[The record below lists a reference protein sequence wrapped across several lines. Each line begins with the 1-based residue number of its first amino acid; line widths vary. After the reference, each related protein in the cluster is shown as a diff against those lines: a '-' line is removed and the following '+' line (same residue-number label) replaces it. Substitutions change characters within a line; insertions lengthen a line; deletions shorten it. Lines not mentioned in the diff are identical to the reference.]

1 MDLRLTHVGT
11 ATLLIEL
18 GGLRLLTD
26 PALDP
31 AGTDYRFAPCV
42 GSHKS
47 EAPALPPGGLG
58 RLDAA
63 LVSHD
68 HHADNLDP
76 AGRALLKTVPRVLT
90 TRPGA
95 KRLAPALGSSVV
107 GLAPWETHELTGP
120 DGARATI
127 TATPARHGPA
137 GVTLVDSVTIGFLL
151 AHEGLKA
158 PVWISGDTVWFS
170 GIAEVARRCAPVGVA
185 VVHVGDVGFTATGP
199 ARFTFDGAQAA
210 RAAKAVGAATIVPVH
225 YSGWSHFRQGRA
237 EADAA
242 FAAAGLAERVRWLP
256 RGEPITLSA

>member
-11 ATLLIEL
+11 ATLLLEL

-31 AGTDYRFAPCV
+31 AGADYRFAPCV

-58 RLDAA
+58 RLDAL

-68 HHADNLDP
+68 HHADNLDA
-76 AGRALLKTVPRVLT
+76 AGRALLPTVPKVLT
-90 TRPGA
+90 TCPGA
-95 KRLAPALGSSVV
+95 RRLGPPAV
-107 GLAPWETHELTGP
+107 GLAPWQSHDLEGP
-120 DGARATI
+120 DGTRVTV

-137 GVTLVDSVTIGFLL
+137 GITLVDSVTIGFLL
-151 AHEGLKA
+151 SGAGLAA
-158 PVWISGDTVWFS
+158 PLWISGDTVWFS
-170 GIAEVARRCAPVGVA
+170 GIAEVARRCAPVGLA
-185 VVHVGDVGFTATGP
+185 VVHVGDVGFAATGP

-225 YSGWSHFRQGRA
+225 YSGWRHFRQGRA
-237 EADAA
+237 EAEAA
-242 FAAAGLAERVRWLP
+242 FAAEGLTDRVRWLP
-256 RGEPITLSA
+256 RGEPITLQV